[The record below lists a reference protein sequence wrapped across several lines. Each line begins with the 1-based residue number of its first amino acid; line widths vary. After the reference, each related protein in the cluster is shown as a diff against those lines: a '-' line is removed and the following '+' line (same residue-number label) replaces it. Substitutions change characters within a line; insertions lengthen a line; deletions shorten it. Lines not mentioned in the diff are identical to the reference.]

1 MAARLTALLPRFLA
15 LTVIWL
21 LGAAT
26 YTLAADTV
34 PIAKHE
40 KKAEAAAKPHVLMVP
55 DVRKK
60 AYVFAKGILQDA
72 GFAWRVEGTVK
83 GFSANTVTVQRPA
96 PGTKVIDN
104 GAPLVVLSLS
114 RNTTYGESGLP
125 ENSAPYKATRV
136 VLVSDW
142 ARDQI
147 EPTTSGET
155 ETTSTETGAT
165 TTAPAATTTEPAA
178 TTTEPAATTTEPEQ
192 PEEKTR
198 KPDFEVPGAPVEPA
212 DEMPLPDRA
221 RALERRL
228 AGNEQAF
235 PAAHQLLAVPAL
247 LDRHGRPLRLAR
259 RRPGASH
266 PDQGRPEPRAPLR
279 IRREERGRRPPRARL
294 RRGAG
299 EVIWK
304 RLRRSPRRTRL
315 HPGRAPRRP
324 RDLHD
329 GRDGAGLALHLGR
342 EGRARHEPPLRG
354 AAERPA
360 RARPDAA
367 RAPLLERHHRDVRT
381 PLSRPSPSR
390 CPRSARARAARLFRS
405 STTRASSRP
414 AATASGARSIARRS

>member
-40 KKAEAAAKPHVLMVP
+40 TKAEAAAKPHVLTVP

-72 GFAWRVEGTVK
+72 GFAWRVDGNVK

-155 ETTSTETGAT
+155 ETMSTETGAT
-165 TTAPAATTTEPAA
+165 TTAPVA

-192 PEEKTR
+192 PDEKTR
-198 KPDFEVPGAPVEPA
+198 
-212 DEMPLPDRA
+212 
-221 RALERRL
+221 
-228 AGNEQAF
+228 
-235 PAAHQLLAVPAL
+235 
-247 LDRHGRPLRLAR
+247 
-259 RRPGASH
+259 
-266 PDQGRPEPRAPLR
+266 
-279 IRREERGRRPPRARL
+279 
-294 RRGAG
+294 
-299 EVIWK
+299 
-304 RLRRSPRRTRL
+304 
-315 HPGRAPRRP
+315 
-324 RDLHD
+324 
-329 GRDGAGLALHLGR
+329 
-342 EGRARHEPPLRG
+342 
-354 AAERPA
+354 
-360 RARPDAA
+360 
-367 RAPLLERHHRDVRT
+367 
-381 PLSRPSPSR
+381 
-390 CPRSARARAARLFRS
+390 
-405 STTRASSRP
+405 
-414 AATASGARSIARRS
+414 

>member
-72 GFAWRVEGTVK
+72 GFAWRVDGNVK

-165 TTAPAATTTEPAA
+165 TTAPVATTTAPAA

-192 PEEKTR
+192 PGEKTR
-198 KPDFEVPGAPVEPA
+198 KPDFEVAGAPVEPA
-212 DEMPLPDRA
+212 NEMPLPERA
-221 RALERRL
+221 RALEHRL
-228 AGNEQAF
+228 AGKGKPSQRLINFWLYQHSWIVTGARFGWHDGAQA
-235 PAAHQLLAVPAL
+235 
-247 LDRHGRPLRLAR
+247 LRILIKVDQSLERRFGFGARSEVLAR
-259 RRPGASH
+259 RA
-266 PDQGRPEPRAPLR
+266 
-279 IRREERGRRPPRARL
+279 
-294 RRGAG
+294 
-299 EVIWK
+299 
-304 RLRRSPRRTRL
+304 
-315 HPGRAPRRP
+315 
-324 RDLHD
+324 
-329 GRDGAGLALHLGR
+329 LA
-342 EGRARHEPPLRG
+342 
-354 AAERPA
+354 
-360 RARPDAA
+360 
-367 RAPLLERHHRDVRT
+367 DVE
-381 PLSRPSPSR
+381 
-390 CPRSARARAARLFRS
+390 AQAK
-405 STTRASSRP
+405 
-414 AATASGARSIARRS
+414 